1 MEGGEETR
9 EGGKERGRKEGR
21 KKGGGKREKFS
32 FSVNNLISCMRMDKH
47 KKILSCVLT

>member
-21 KKGGGKREKFS
+21 KKGGGKREKK
-32 FSVNNLISCMRMDKH
+32 VLV
-47 KKILSCVLT
+47 LSE